1 MAGNDAAAKLFDAL
15 NQSSDALI
23 DAVRAASERGHR
35 VSTALIEQAQEGQR
49 ETVQLAKKWA
59 EAPLDV
65 AGFYGALIESTT
77 KAQSRTL
84 EALRQWFSELGEA
97 QKETRDIMQRL
108 VNANRTAG
116 EASVDL
122 ARGLF
127 SRAGEAVQSAT
138 RGDGNGRRDQE
149 PSPEPSRQPRQP
161 SRGAESSG
169 ETRSAS

>member
-23 DAVRAASERGHR
+23 DAVRAANERGHR

-77 KAQSRTL
+77 KAQGRTL

-97 QKETRDIMQRL
+97 QKETRDVMQRL

-138 RGDGNGRRDQE
+138 RGDGNGKSRD
-149 PSPEPSRQPRQP
+149 SSRPIEKA
-161 SRGAESSG
+161 SEKASETSAGSS
-169 ETRSAS
+169 